1 MPNAVSVQN
10 NRLPYLSDETN
21 QNQIMDS
28 IYKKLN
34 KKINVVDV
42 RNNLKEHRDDYIYY
56 NSDHHWTSLG
66 AFYAYQKL
74 NDSASLDDY
83 KQMVVSTNF
92 RGTLANGTGSIGI
105 EDTINIFVNKNLNDY
120 YVQESDNKIEGSIYD
135 SSYIDSENQY
145 SVFLGGNKSIQRIE
159 MDNDSKRHLLLFK
172 DSYANTFVQFLMNDY
187 RTITIV
193 DPRYYNDNIDKV
205 MKDDLITDVMYLY
218 NTNTF
223 VEDSSLADVLG
234 E

>member
-1 MPNAVSVQN
+1 M
-10 NRLPYLSDETN
+10 
-21 QNQIMDS
+21 
-28 IYKKLN
+28 
-34 KKINVVDV
+34 
-42 RNNLKEHRDDYIYY
+42 
-56 NSDHHWTSLG
+56 
-66 AFYAYQKL
+66 
-74 NDSASLDDY
+74 
-83 KQMVVSTNF
+83 
-92 RGTLANGTGSIGI
+92 NGTGSIGI